1 MASLL
6 ERATRWNAKVSNI
19 EIGLASLGV
28 MVVLVYGG
36 LWVPFALMLTSYV
49 GVWFIKGSPLL
60 AGKLLALAASET
72 ISSYFFGVVPLF
84 VLMGY
89 VVSVTGMGRDAF
101 DVANQLFRRLRGGL
115 GIGTVGANAIFAAI
129 TGISIASAAVFTRIA
144 VPEMVRH
151 GYTKRFSVG
160 VVAGSSVLGMLIP
173 PSLLLILYGLLTEQS
188 VGDLFIAG
196 IIPGLLLATV
206 FGIGVVAMATLFP
219 KFVGEN
225 ITGDLEGDDRLSTAE
240 MMAKGVPISILILLV
255 LGGIYGGFFT
265 PIEAGAVGCLGAIV
279 IGLMRQKL
287 SLRDFWQVLTDTGLV
302 TASICFLII
311 AAQMYSRMLALSGL
325 PAGFGAFVATAD
337 IGFWGVILA
346 YVALVIL
353 MGTILDSSSIML
365 ILVPLMLPVVSLM
378 DVNLIWFGIVT
389 VLAVEI
395 GLLTPPFGISVFV
408 IKSSL
413 DDDSISLGDIFYG
426 AAPFALMML
435 VVLIAVL
442 VFPSLAT
449 ALI

>member
-1 MASLL
+1 M
-6 ERATRWNAKVSNI
+6 TPF
-19 EIGLASLGV
+19 EIGLTSFGA
-28 MVVLVYGG
+28 MVAMVYLG
-36 LWVPFALMLTSYV
+36 LWVPFALMLSSYV
-49 GVWFIKGSPLL
+49 GVWMIKGSPLL
-60 AGKLLALAASET
+60 AGKLLALAAAET

-89 VVSVTGMGRDAF
+89 LVSVTGMGRDAF
-101 DVANQLFRRLRGGL
+101 DVANHLFRRFSGGL

-144 VPEMVRH
+144 VPEMIRH
-151 GYTKRFSVG
+151 GYSPRFSVG

-196 IIPGLLLATV
+196 VIPGLLLATI
-206 FGIGVVAMATLFP
+206 FGGSIWLTARFWPQALGATHGDSDMPVLSRGEVARKGLPIGTLI
-219 KFVGEN
+219 G
-225 ITGDLEGDDRLSTAE
+225 
-240 MMAKGVPISILILLV
+240 LV

-279 IGLMRQKL
+279 IGLVRRSL
-287 SLRDFWQVLTDTGLV
+287 SARDFWQVLTDTGLV
-302 TASICFLII
+302 TAAISFLII
-311 AAQMYSRMLALSGL
+311 AAQMYSRMLALSGV
-325 PAGFGAFVATAD
+325 PMGFGEFVAHAD

-346 YVALVIL
+346 YVALVIV

-365 ILVPLMLPVVSLM
+365 ILVPLMLPVLTQMGV
-378 DVNLIWFGIVT
+378 DLIWFGIITIV
-389 VLAVEI
+389 AVEI

-408 IKSSL
+408 IKSALEDL
-413 DDDSISLGDIFYG
+413 DIPLGEIFRG

-435 VVLIAVL
+435 VLLALLMIFPALVTVL
-442 VFPSLAT
+442 VR
-449 ALI
+449 

>member
-1 MASLL
+1 M
-6 ERATRWNAKVSNI
+6 TPF
-19 EIGLASLGV
+19 EIGIAALAV
-28 MVVLVYGG
+28 MVFLVYVGMY
-36 LWVPFALMLTSYV
+36 VPLALMVVSYAA
-49 GVWFIKGSPLL
+49 VWMMKGSPIL

-101 DVANQLFRRLRGGL
+101 EVANQMFRRFRGGL

-173 PSLLLILYGLLTEQS
+173 PSLLLILYALLTEQS

-196 IIPGLLLATV
+196 VIPGLLLALI
-206 FGIGVVAMATLFP
+206 FGLGVYAMARFWPGFIGHNLSDGDEDLLSGRELF
-219 KFVGEN
+219 N
-225 ITGDLEGDDRLSTAE
+225 
-240 MMAKGVPISILILLV
+240 KGFPIVALIMLV
-255 LGGIYGGFFT
+255 LGGIYAGLFT
-265 PIEAGAVGCLGAIV
+265 PIEAGAVGCLGSIL
-279 IGLMRQKL
+279 IGLIRR
-287 SLRDFWQVLTDTGLV
+287 SLTWTEFWSVLTDTGLV
-302 TASICFLII
+302 TAAVCFLII
-311 AAQMYSRMLALSGL
+311 AAQMYSRMLALSGA
-325 PAGFGAFVATAD
+325 PGEFGSFVAEAD
-337 IGFWGVILA
+337 IGFWGVVIA
-346 YVALVIL
+346 YIILVIV

-365 ILVPLMLPVVSLM
+365 ILVPLMLPVIQPM
-378 DVNLIWFGIVT
+378 NIDLIWFGIVT

-408 IKSSL
+408 IKSAL
-413 DDDSISLGDIFYG
+413 NDDTISLGDIFAG

-435 VVLIAVL
+435 LVLVLIL

-449 ALI
+449 LPLGR

>member
-1 MASLL
+1 MS
-6 ERATRWNAKVSNI
+6 SF
-19 EIGLASLGV
+19 EIGLASLAV

-36 LWVPFALMLTSYV
+36 LWVPFALMLTSYA
-49 GVWFIKGSPLL
+49 GVWAIKGSPLL

-89 VVSVTGMGRDAF
+89 LVSATGMGRDAF
-101 DVANQLFRRLRGGL
+101 DVASQLFRKLRGGL
-115 GIGTVGANAIFAAI
+115 GVGTVGANAIFAAI

-144 VPEMVRH
+144 VPEMMRH
-151 GYTKRFSVG
+151 GYNKKFSVG

-196 IIPGLLLATV
+196 IIPGLLLAAV
-206 FGIGVVAMATLFP
+206 FALGVLIMAWLWP
-219 KFVGEN
+219 GFVGHN
-225 ITGDLEGDDRLSTAE
+225 ITRPAEDVSTEIGDLSR
-240 MMAKGVPISILILLV
+240 KGLPIASLIALV

-265 PIEAGAVGCLGAIV
+265 PIEAGAVGCLGAII
-279 IGLMRQKL
+279 IGLARRQ
-287 SLRDFWQVLTDTGLV
+287 LRWADFWQVLTDTGLV

-325 PAGFGAFVATAD
+325 PSGFGSMVATAD
-337 IGFWGVILA
+337 IGFWGIILA
-346 YVALVIL
+346 YVAVVIL

-365 ILVPLMLPVVSLM
+365 ILVPLMLPVLSGM
-378 DVNLIWFGIVT
+378 DVNLVWFGIVT

-408 IKSSL
+408 IKASL
-413 DDDSISLGDIFYG
+413 DDDSISLGDIFAG

-435 VVLIAVL
+435 AVLIAVL
-442 VFPSLAT
+442 AFPALAT